1 MKRKQLARIDLSNP
15 DKPSLIFN
23 AGNKAFLSDIKEFKD
38 GTKVYVIIEKYHAQR
53 SLSQNSLLHV
63 WLGIIAEEMGVD
75 DIEEPKYYLK
85 EKFLKVPLTDKNG
98 NEIADENGEVMM
110 VVKDTSALNKLEF
123 GEFMDK
129 VNRWSLEFLNCSLPA
144 PNEQQSLPIND
155 YPQLNRENI

>member
-15 DKPSLIFN
+15 DKPSIKFN
-23 AGNKAFLSDIKEFKD
+23 SKSAFLSDLKDFKHEQR
-38 GTKVYVIIEKYHAQR
+38 VWVIIEKYHAQR
-53 SLSQNSLLHV
+53 SLSQNSLLHL

-75 DIEEPKYYLK
+75 DIEEPKYFLK

-98 NEIADENGEVMM
+98 NELADENGEIIM

-129 VNRWSLEFLNCSLPA
+129 VYRWSLDFLNCSLPL
-144 PNEQQSLPIND
+144 PEQQQELPINN
-155 YPQLNRENI
+155 YPTINI

>member
-23 AGNKAFLSDIKEFKD
+23 AGSKAFKDDIKDFKD

-144 PNEQQSLPIND
+144 PNEQQELAINN
-155 YPQLNRENI
+155 YPTIER

>member
-15 DKPSLIFN
+15 DKPKIIFN
-23 AGNKAFLSDIKEFKD
+23 SVKAFNSDLKDFKD
-38 GTKVYVIIEKYHAQR
+38 GQKIWIIVEKYHAQR

-129 VNRWSLEFLNCSLPA
+129 VNRWALEFLNCSLPQ
-144 PNEQQSLPIND
+144 PEQQQELPINN
-155 YPQLNRENI
+155 YPTIQL

>member
-15 DKPSLIFN
+15 DKPTIKFN
-23 AGNKAFLSDIKEFKD
+23 SKSSFLSDLKDFKD
-38 GTKVYVIIEKYHAQR
+38 GQKVWVIIEKYHAQR

-123 GEFMDK
+123 GTFMDK
-129 VNRWSLEFLNCSLPA
+129 VNRWALEFLNCSLPL
-144 PNEQQSLPIND
+144 PEEQLTIQTD
-155 YPQLNRENI
+155 YPQINRENI

>member
-15 DKPSLIFN
+15 DKPTFIFN
-23 AGNKAFLSDIKEFKD
+23 AGNKAFLADMRDFKD

-98 NEIADENGEVMM
+98 NEIADENGEVIR
-110 VVKDTSALNKLEF
+110 VVKDTSSLNKLEF

-129 VNRWSLEFLNCSLPA
+129 VSRWALEFLNCTLPQ
-144 PNEQQSLPIND
+144 PEQQQELPISY
-155 YPQLNRENI
+155 YPALNRENI